1 MRLRIDKDVL
11 DRIERDYPS
20 ASRCLAEV
28 LSKWIQEEAD
38 DDDSSGANLE
48 LLSNALRSM
57 NENAVAE
64 KLDQESE
71 FILLFV
77 LITNMSCILCRI

>member
-11 DRIERDYPS
+11 DHIERDHTS
-20 ASRCLAEV
+20 ASRCLTEV

-57 NENAVAE
+57 NEYAVAE

-77 LITNMSCILCRI
+77 LITNYVLYSL